1 MSLINL
7 IRQEF
12 EAPIQEPKAQI
23 ELISSSA
30 FSYLHDNEEDEGDEH
45 VDLRV
50 LPGLGV
56 SNVVELLGDALF
68 GPRAVVQ

>member
-12 EAPIQEPKAQI
+12 EAPVQEPKAQI
-23 ELISSSA
+23 ELICSSA

-56 SNVVELLGDALF
+56 PDVVELLGDAVF